1 MFKQIAEKLLA
12 RLKISWEL
20 MVGKGQVC
28 LVLMLQIFLWIP
40 VVSSALTGTLLIV
53 YGTLWILYG
62 ISPLLIENRTASVS
76 ISAKIIIVSGCS
88 IIGLGIAMMLPL
100 MTEVDWVPRM
110 AGIFY
115 SLAFFI
121 WLFVIL
127 KTAPIITQ
135 GLLIGVVLC
144 VMATGYA
151 LVCNAL
157 MVVNA
162 IVADIP
168 RVAVPWD
175 QAVGYIVSGG
185 AVIGWTGF
193 VMREN
198 TPAGYKMLVPVFLL
212 FGVIYI
218 GFGIVLTT
226 TLISR

>member
-1 MFKQIAEKLLA
+1 MFKQITERLLA

-28 LVLMLQIFLWIP
+28 MVLMLQILLWIP
-40 VVSSALTGTLLIV
+40 VVSSALTGVLLIV
-53 YGTLWILYG
+53 YGLLWILHG

-76 ISAKIIIVSGCS
+76 ISAKVIIASGCS

-115 SLAFFI
+115 SLAFFL

-135 GLLIGVVLC
+135 GLLIGVVFC

-157 MVVNA
+157 MVVNTIA
-162 IVADIP
+162 SEIP

-175 QAVGYIVSGG
+175 QAMGYIISGG

-193 VMREN
+193 VMRKN
-198 TPAGYKMLVPVFLL
+198 TPAGYRILVPVFLL

-218 GFGIVLTT
+218 GFGVVLTT
-226 TLISR
+226 VLISR

>member
-1 MFKQIAEKLLA
+1 MFKQIAERLLA

-20 MVGKGQVC
+20 MVGNGQIC
-28 LVLMLQIFLWIP
+28 LLLMLQLFLWIP

-53 YGTLWILYG
+53 YGVLWTIHG

-76 ISAKIIIVSGCS
+76 ISSKIIIAAGCS

-115 SLAFFI
+115 CLAFFI

-135 GLLIGVVLC
+135 DLLIGVVLC

-157 MVVNA
+157 MMVNA

-175 QAVGYIVSGG
+175 QAIGYIVSGG

-193 VMREN
+193 VMRKN
-198 TPAGYKMLVPVFLL
+198 TPAGYKILVPVFMLC
-212 FGVIYI
+212 GVIYI

-226 TLISR
+226 ALISR